1 MDMPFVLKQAAEK
14 LTDGLKPHEI
24 KEHAERISRRY
35 RDKNAAGRSAVGNLE
50 SAAYAVSRM
59 PATFGAVSAVLRQ
72 AAACQGLP
80 PKTMIDVGAGT
91 GAAVWAAACFFDLEY
106 ILCLEREKAMRDT
119 GRKLASAGSDF
130 FKTAPVW
137 REFDLAA
144 SPLTQT
150 ADLVTACYVL
160 NELNEENREN
170 ALLKLWQAAKQML
183 VIVEPGTPENFLQMK
198 CFRSFLIDRGAFIAA
213 PCPHQNVCLNDWCH
227 FGCRVARAKLHRES
241 KGGAAPFEDE
251 KFTYLIAVREKRE
264 SAGARILRRPL
275 IGKGKVTL
283 SLCASSGL
291 TEKTV
296 SKKDGEI
303 YKKARKADWG
313 DVFNPTE

>member
-1 MDMPFVLKQAAEK
+1 
-14 LTDGLKPHEI
+14 
-24 KEHAERISRRY
+24 
-35 RDKNAAGRSAVGNLE
+35 
-50 SAAYAVSRM
+50 
-59 PATFGAVSAVLRQ
+59 
-72 AAACQGLP
+72 
-80 PKTMIDVGAGT
+80 MIDAGAGT

-119 GRKLASAGSDF
+119 GRKLASAGADF

-170 ALLKLWQAAKQML
+170 ALLKLWQAAGQAL
-183 VIVEPGTPENFLQMK
+183 IVVEPATPENFLQMK
-198 CFRSFLIDRGAFIAA
+198 RFRSFLIDRGAFIAA
-213 PCPHQNVCLNDWCH
+213 PCPHQNACLNDWCH
-227 FGCRVARAKLHRES
+227 FGCRVARSKLHRES

-283 SLCASSGL
+283 SLCTLWGL

>member
-1 MDMPFVLKQAAEK
+1 MEMPFALKQAAEK
-14 LTDGLKPHEI
+14 LAEGLKPHEI
-24 KEHAERISRRY
+24 KKHAGQISSRY
-35 RDKNAAGRSAVGNLE
+35 RDKNAPARSVSGAAE

-72 AAACQGLP
+72 AASFKELSP
-80 PKTMIDVGAGT
+80 ETMIDAGSGT
-91 GAAVWAAACFFDLEY
+91 GAAVWAAACFFNLKH
-106 ILCLEREKAMRDT
+106 ILCLEREEAMRRA
-119 GRKLASAGSDF
+119 GQKLSRAGADF
-130 FKTAPVW
+130 FKTVPVW
-137 REFDLAA
+137 RDFDLAA

-160 NELNEENREN
+160 NELNEQSRED
-170 ALLKLWQAAKQML
+170 ALLKLWQAAKQTL
-183 VIVEPGTPENFLQMK
+183 VIVEPGTPENFLEMK
-198 CFRSFLIDRGAFIAA
+198 SFRSFLIKRGAFIAA
-213 PCPHQNVCLNDWCH
+213 PCPHQNACPDDWCH
-227 FGCRVARAKLHRES
+227 FGCRVARSRLHRES
-241 KGGAAPFEDE
+241 KDGSAPFEDE

-264 SAGARILRRPL
+264 PAGARILRRPL

-283 SLCASSGL
+283 SLCAPQGL